1 MDIGKTDGVG
11 GPGRI
16 DGPNRIT
23 RIKMSAAAAASVA
36 SKADKLALSEKASM
50 VSKAMS
56 LPPMRTERMAEI
68 KKLIATGR
76 FETDARLEG
85 ALQKFYMENGDL

>member
-16 DGPNRIT
+16 DGPNKISRIT
-23 RIKMSAAAAASVA
+23 PPVTPSGAAST
-36 SKADKLALSEKASM
+36 DKVELSQKASM

-56 LPPMRTERMAEI
+56 LPASRAERVAEI
-68 KKLIATGR
+68 KQLIESGR

-85 ALQKFYMENGDL
+85 ALNRFLLENPDL